1 MAYIVRMPKLGME
14 MDEGEL
20 LEWKVDG
27 GERVEAGQVIAEIES
42 EKSVADVEAR
52 EDGVLRSTVLDPG
65 ETVEPGTPMGIVAG
79 PDDDVSGLVAEIES
93 GGADAVE
100 EGGGA
105 ESPVEETGAD
115 STATD
120 ATAAATAGVRASP
133 RARRR
138 AGELGL
144 ELATIEGTG
153 PRGAVTA
160 DDVEA
165 AAAARDPSDTGSE
178 ATATGA
184 DGPAVAEERSL
195 SGMRRT
201 IGDRLGRS
209 YREAVHVTLHRDVRV
224 DETVA
229 AAGAADSAL
238 DADVSVTDV
247 LLVALSE
254 ALSEHP
260 AFNATFEDGTHRIY
274 ADQNV
279 GVAVDVEEGLVAP
292 VLRGI
297 GDRSLADLAASRR
310 EVTERTLAGEYA
322 MDDLAGGTFTVTNL
336 GVLGVDAFDPII
348 DPPQVAIL
356 GVGRIRDR
364 PTAVEG
370 EVAVRSWMG
379 LDLSF
384 DHRVVDGADGARFL
398 DTLADHLQRPWEL
411 LFDRV

>member
-1 MAYIVRMPKLGME
+1 
-14 MDEGEL
+14 
-20 LEWKVDG
+20 
-27 GERVEAGQVIAEIES
+27 
-42 EKSVADVEAR
+42 
-52 EDGVLRSTVLDPG
+52 
-65 ETVEPGTPMGIVAG
+65 
-79 PDDDVSGLVAEIES
+79 
-93 GGADAVE
+93 
-100 EGGGA
+100 
-105 ESPVEETGAD
+105 
-115 STATD
+115 
-120 ATAAATAGVRASP
+120 
-133 RARRR
+133 
-138 AGELGL
+138 
-144 ELATIEGTG
+144 
-153 PRGAVTA
+153 
-160 DDVEA
+160 
-165 AAAARDPSDTGSE
+165 
-178 ATATGA
+178 
-184 DGPAVAEERSL
+184 
-195 SGMRRT
+195 MRRT

-238 DADVSVTDV
+238 DAEVSVTDV

>member
-79 PDDDVSGLVAEIES
+79 PGDDVSGLVAEIES

>member
-65 ETVEPGTPMGIVAG
+65 ETVEPGTPMGIVAR

>member
-65 ETVEPGTPMGIVAG
+65 ETVEPGTPMGIAAG

-370 EVAVRSWMG
+370 EVAVRSWIG

-398 DTLADHLQRPWEL
+398 DTLADHLQRPREL

>member
-1 MAYIVRMPKLGME
+1 
-14 MDEGEL
+14 
-20 LEWKVDG
+20 
-27 GERVEAGQVIAEIES
+27 
-42 EKSVADVEAR
+42 
-52 EDGVLRSTVLDPG
+52 
-65 ETVEPGTPMGIVAG
+65 
-79 PDDDVSGLVAEIES
+79 
-93 GGADAVE
+93 
-100 EGGGA
+100 
-105 ESPVEETGAD
+105 VEETGAD

-260 AFNATFEDGTHRIY
+260 AFNAMFEDGTHRIY

>member
-370 EVAVRSWMG
+370 EVAVRSWIG